1 MKSVLAVL
9 ALAAAVACFSV
20 AVGFAAED
28 TTPKAAGMENMNMKT
43 DALSFTMKD
52 IDGKDVDLGQYRGK
66 VVLIVNVASKCG
78 NTPQYA
84 PLEAVYTK
92 YQDKGL
98 VIMGFPENNF
108 GHQEPGTEAQIKA
121 GCMTE
126 YHVTFPMFS
135 KVSVKGDDQVALFK
149 YLTSQDVAVTAPDKK
164 EVGKGDIAW
173 NFEKF
178 LIGRDGK
185 VVARFANKTQP
196 DDPEVIK
203 AIEGALASKAG

>member
-1 MKSVLAVL
+1 MKSVLALL
-9 ALAAAVACFSV
+9 ALSAAVACLSV

-28 TTPKAAGMENMNMKT
+28 VTPGKAAMSDNMKA

-78 NTPQYA
+78 NTPQYK
-84 PLEAVYTK
+84 PLEAIYTK
-92 YQDKGL
+92 YQDQGL

-121 GCMTE
+121 GCVAE

-135 KVSVKGDDQVALFK
+135 KVSVKGDDQGALYK

-164 EVGKGDIAW
+164 EVGKGDVAW

-185 VVARFANKTQP
+185 VVARFANRTQP
-196 DDPEVIK
+196 DDAVVTK
-203 AIEGALASKAG
+203 AIEDALAAKAM